1 MILAKRP
8 RSDARERSSSN
19 NNDPRKTRFSGE
31 TLTDVPTVA
40 QHTVS
45 HLRRGACHHLCER
58 CFGSTS
64 NWWPALILGRR
75 LDHVSCPRAGCR
87 LRSMGGNSRK
97 IVQRTTVPY
106 ASIGAN
112 YDYISVSTVWCALLP
127 PTPFPPTLTLISFL
141 FVCLFCFVLF
151 CFVPPPL
158 FFCSF
163 FFNSY
168 FIIII

>member
-8 RSDARERSSSN
+8 RSDARKRSSSN

-64 NWWPALILGRR
+64 NRWPALILGRR

-141 FVCLFCFVLF
+141 FVCLFCFILTLSSLF
-151 CFVPPPL
+151 H
-158 FFCSF
+158 F
-163 FFNSY
+163 FF
-168 FIIII
+168 